1 MGSAIALRDDFDGKD
16 LRRLARATKDAGQSR
31 RLLALAEIYDGGRR
45 RDAARVGGVGLQVIR
60 DTHFV
65 RSIQRIVYQ
74 SPGHSTAA
82 SSHSLVDK
90 LSRERKPI
98 LS

>member
-45 RDAARVGGVGLQVIR
+45 RDAARVGGVGPQVIR
-60 DTHFV
+60 DWVLRFNADG
-65 RSIQRIVYQ
+65 SEGQCQ
-74 SPGHSTAA
+74 SNFS
-82 SSHSLVDK
+82 
-90 LSRERKPI
+90 
-98 LS
+98 